1 MIEGDFD
8 ENFKFIIDEIVK
20 LCEKVVKI
28 IVVVI
33 MDEFDEDKLK
43 VIVLGDNFVVLL
55 QFGEDREE
63 VKKVLFIVV

>member
-20 LCEKVVKI
+20 LWEKLVKI

-43 VIVLGDNFVVLL
+43 VIVLGDNFVVIL
-55 QFGEDREE
+55 QFGEDKEE

>member
-20 LCEKVVKI
+20 LCEKLVKI

-43 VIVLGDNFVVLL
+43 VIVLGDNFVVIL

>member
-8 ENFKFIIDEIVK
+8 ENFKFFIDEIVK
-20 LCEKVVKI
+20 LWEKLVKI

-43 VIVLGDNFVVLL
+43 VIVLGDNFVVIL
-55 QFGEDREE
+55 QFGEDKEE

>member
-43 VIVLGDNFVVLL
+43 VIVLGDNFVVIL
-55 QFGEDREE
+55 QFGEDKEE

>member
-20 LCEKVVKI
+20 LCEKLVKI

-43 VIVLGDNFVVLL
+43 VIVLGDNFVVIL
-55 QFGEDREE
+55 QFGEDKEE